1 MLKRIVLILF
11 AGALVIQQSA
21 RGDYVLGINFEVSHP
36 TTISAIG
43 AYDGGSGFTSDETVG
58 IFNDLTGNLVGP
70 DLLFGPGISGS
81 QMGNGFYEKVT
92 PFVLDAGE
100 YSMMALSIGGSKPG
114 EGNSLPGGN
123 SYEDLLTSWNLPG
136 GWRFNSGI
144 GFAIIGTDGLG
155 GNNPFGALDP
165 PPVPD
170 GGTTAMFLTVV
181 LAGMGWLQRK
191 V

>member
-1 MLKRIVLILF
+1 MIKRIVLILF

-21 RGDYVLGINFEVSHP
+21 KGDYVLGINFAVSYP

-70 DLLFGPGISGS
+70 DLLFGPGTSG
-81 QMGNGFYEKVT
+81 QQIGNAFYEKVT
-92 PFVLDAGE
+92 PFVLDAGT
-100 YSMMALSIGGSKPG
+100 YSMMALSTGGSNHG
-114 EGNSLPGGN
+114 GGNSLPGGN
-123 SYEDLLTSWNLPG
+123 SYEDLVNSWNLPS
-136 GWRFNSGI
+136 GWRFNSGT

-155 GNNPFGALDP
+155 TQNPFGALDP

-170 GGTTAMFLTVV
+170 GGTTAMFLTVA
-181 LAGMGWLQRK
+181 LAGMGWLRRK